1 MRKLLVLFVILCSLE
16 NLQAQEVYFN
26 TGRNYTK
33 YNYQNSSGAP
43 NPNFQSGSGSSY
55 EIGYMFPLQFKNLN
69 YTLGLSYNQY
79 NTIGG
84 DTANT
89 YTWNTE
95 YVGIN
100 NSLYYSIFKNNSFD
114 IAAKAGLG
122 LATLGYGKQE
132 INGTFYDLSSQKE
145 FSGLLVEP
153 SVGLQ
158 IKCIITKSVYFSL
171 GYNYL
176 KSFNV
181 SNSTP
186 EKLSFTTNQ
195 FQLGIHVAMNSGTSK
210 KQLVQ
215 ADKTIIA
222 LPEVKPATPME
233 VVEKQVSIAA
243 PITEKNKEIAQVN
256 QVPAVVVTLPVTIN
270 PSELLNKSLFYFSS
284 KDLSLINIDQEALNQ
299 AVAYLKDNPSKGLIL
314 NGFSSSDGNEE
325 QNYIISLRRAI
336 VAQEYFIL
344 RGIPQNRIKIIGK
357 GSSNPKYPN
366 DTLEGRLKNKRVEI
380 EFN

>member
-1 MRKLLVLFVILCSLE
+1 MKKLLVLFVILCSLE

-69 YTLGLSYNQY
+69 YTLSLSYNQY

-158 IKCIITKSVYFSL
+158 TKCIITKNVYFSL

-176 KSFNV
+176 KAINV
-181 SNSTP
+181 TNTSP
-186 EKLSFTTNQ
+186 EKLSFTTSQ
-195 FQLGIHVAMNSGTSK
+195 FQFGIHS
-210 KQLVQ
+210 
-215 ADKTIIA
+215 II
-222 LPEVKPATPME
+222 
-233 VVEKQVSIAA
+233 
-243 PITEKNKEIAQVN
+243 
-256 QVPAVVVTLPVTIN
+256 
-270 PSELLNKSLFYFSS
+270 Y
-284 KDLSLINIDQEALNQ
+284 D
-299 AVAYLKDNPSKGLIL
+299 
-314 NGFSSSDGNEE
+314 
-325 QNYIISLRRAI
+325 R
-336 VAQEYFIL
+336 
-344 RGIPQNRIKIIGK
+344 
-357 GSSNPKYPN
+357 
-366 DTLEGRLKNKRVEI
+366 
-380 EFN
+380 

>member
-1 MRKLLVLFVILCSLE
+1 
-16 NLQAQEVYFN
+16 
-26 TGRNYTK
+26 
-33 YNYQNSSGAP
+33 
-43 NPNFQSGSGSSY
+43 
-55 EIGYMFPLQFKNLN
+55 
-69 YTLGLSYNQY
+69 
-79 NTIGG
+79 
-84 DTANT
+84 
-89 YTWNTE
+89 
-95 YVGIN
+95 VGIN

>member
-1 MRKLLVLFVILCSLE
+1 MRKLLVLFVILFSVVT
-16 NLQAQEVYFN
+16 LQAQEVYFF

-33 YNYQNSSGAP
+33 YNYKNSSGAP
-43 NPNFQSGSGSSY
+43 NPNFQVGSGSAY
-55 EIGYMFPLQFKNLN
+55 EFGYIFPFNYKKLN
-69 YTLGLSYNQY
+69 YSLGLSYNQY

-84 DTANT
+84 DSADT

-100 NSLYYSIFKNNSFD
+100 NSLYYSIFKNNSFE
-114 IAAKAGLG
+114 ISAKAGLG

-153 SVGLQ
+153 SLGLQ
-158 IKCIITKSVYFSL
+158 TKYIFTKSVYFSL

-176 KSFNV
+176 KTTNI
-181 SNSTP
+181 SNNSP

-195 FQLGIHVAMNSGTSK
+195 FQFGIHVAINSSSSE

-215 ADKTIIA
+215 EVIIA
-222 LPEVKPATPME
+222 DESLDTKPVTPIE
-233 VVEKQVSIAA
+233 EVEKQLSQTEPIA
-243 PITEKNKEIAQVN
+243 EQKKEIEQVK
-256 QVPAVVVTLPVTIN
+256 QVPVVAISLPESIN
-270 PSELLNKSLFYFSS
+270 PSELLNKPLFYFSS
-284 KDLSLINIDQEALNQ
+284 KDLNLINIDQDALNQ
-299 AVAYLKDNPSKGLIL
+299 AVTYLKDNPSKGLIL

-325 QNYIISLRRAI
+325 QNYTLSLKRANI
-336 VAQEYFIL
+336 AQEYFIL
-344 RGIPQNRIKIIGK
+344 KGIPQNRIKTLGK
-357 GSSNPKYPN
+357 GSKNPRYPN
-366 DTLEGRLKNKRVEI
+366 ETLEGRLKNKRVEI